1 MTKTRFAFSEETPPT
16 QKEFL
21 DFGPVQLYPISD
33 MHRLTWLW
41 VLTGLLLV
49 APSALAQAQ
58 SPTFSLTQI
67 SDRFPSL
74 GFEPRVAFWR
84 AVFSKYG
91 ANHIILHDT
100 DDLRLIY
107 EVVEFK
113 EGFGRSRAAS
123 RRQRRTVRARIHRLS
138 VAMNRLRT
146 HGPDPEKPDAVQRGI
161 LKVVRSAGLQP
172 TRALFRKLRH
182 NIHAQRGVK
191 ERFRNGIIRSGR
203 YLETMEAIFER
214 HGLPKELV
222 RLPHVE
228 SSFNYASRSSKGA
241 AGIWQFMPRT
251 GRAYK
256 LRVGRNVDERLDP
269 IAATDGAARYL
280 KDAYRKLGNWP
291 LAITSYNHGQ
301 AGMARAKRRHGPNLL
316 TIIDKYRSRSFRYAS
331 KNFYAEFL
339 AAVEVSENYRTY
351 FGPLELLEP
360 HRYQEIYLDKSV
372 RVSTFTA
379 IKGLSRDVLR
389 EHNPQFR
396 RRLWTRTRVLPAGF
410 NLRIPAAKAEE
421 ARVALAKAP
430 AVRWRGAPAKVPP
443 DGYRIRPGDS
453 LGVIARR
460 FGTSVKAIQRLNDL
474 EGTRIYAGQVLRI
487 PGLRRASAGQGGS
500 ARSRTAGGASA
511 NSASPPPESYRVRR
525 GDSLSVIAQRFGL
538 SIGAIKRMNSLRGS
552 RIHPGQVLKLS
563 ESPQVPR
570 QAAGPDPT
578 ASAKAKVQPGSSPA
592 AASQPRLYRVRRGD
606 SLIIIARRFG
616 TSVGEIRRA
625 NRLKGSRILAGQ
637 KLKIPVRATAQANGR
652 YRVRR
657 GDSLDAIAKKFG
669 VSVRQLRAANAIRG
683 HLIHPGQTLIVPTN
697 ATTPKADKQ

>member
-1 MTKTRFAFSEETPPT
+1 
-16 QKEFL
+16 
-21 DFGPVQLYPISD
+21 

-49 APSALAQAQ
+49 IPSPLAQAQ
-58 SPTFSLTQI
+58 SQTFSLAQI
-67 SDRFPSL
+67 SDRFPSR

-84 AVFSKYG
+84 DVFSKYG
-91 ANHIILHDT
+91 ASQVILHDT

-113 EGFGRSRAAS
+113 QGSGRSRATS

-146 HGPDPEKPDAVQRGI
+146 HGPDPENPDAVQRGI

-191 ERFRNGIIRSGR
+191 ERFRKGIIRSGR

-269 IAATDGAARYL
+269 VAATDGAARYL

-339 AAVEVSENYRTY
+339 AAVEVSENYRAY
-351 FGPLELLEP
+351 FGPLELLQP
-360 HRYQEIYLDKSV
+360 HRYEEIDLDKSV

-379 IKGLSRDVLR
+379 LEGLSRDILR
-389 EHNPQFR
+389 EYNPQFR
-396 RRLWTRTRVLPAGF
+396 RRLWTRSRVLPAGF
-410 NLRIPAAKAEE
+410 TLRVPAGKAAQ

-453 LGVIARR
+453 LTVIAQR

-487 PGLRRASAGQGGS
+487 PGLRRASAGRDGS
-500 ARSRTAGGASA
+500 ARSQTAGRGAA
-511 NSASPPPESYRVRR
+511 NSTSPAPASYRVRR
-525 GDSLSVIAQRFGL
+525 GDSLSLIAQRFGT
-538 SIGAIKRMNSLRGS
+538 SVAAIRRMNGLRGS

-563 ESPQVPR
+563 EPPRVPR
-570 QAAGPDPT
+570 QADSPGPT
-578 ASAKAKVQPGSSPA
+578 ASVPSAPA
-592 AASQPRLYRVRRGD
+592 PASQPRLYRVRRGD
-606 SLIIIARRFG
+606 SLTIIARRFG

-637 KLKIPVRATAQANGR
+637 KLKIPVGAAANGNGGETTSRPANGR
-652 YRVRR
+652 YRVRP
-657 GDSLDAIAKKFG
+657 GDSLDAIAKRFG

-683 HLIHPGQTLIVPTN
+683 HLIHPGQTLIVPTT
-697 ATTPKADKQ
+697 AASPKVDQR

>member
-1 MTKTRFAFSEETPPT
+1 
-16 QKEFL
+16 
-21 DFGPVQLYPISD
+21 

-41 VLTGLLLV
+41 VLTGLLLLI
-49 APSALAQAQ
+49 PSSPAQAQ
-58 SPTFSLTQI
+58 SPTFSLNQI
-67 SDRFPSL
+67 ADRFPSR
-74 GFEPRVAFWR
+74 GYEPRVAFWR

-91 ANHIILHDT
+91 ANQIILHDT

-113 EGFGRSRAAS
+113 EGSGRSRATS

-146 HGPDPEKPDAVQRGI
+146 HGPDPENPDAVQRGI

-172 TRALFRKLRH
+172 TRALFRRLRH

-191 ERFRNGIIRSGR
+191 ERFRKGIIRSGR

-339 AAVEVSENYRTY
+339 AAVEVSENYPAY
-351 FGPLELLEP
+351 FGPLELLKP
-360 HRYQEIYLDKSV
+360 HRYQEIYLEKSV
-372 RVSTFTA
+372 RVRTFTA
-379 IKGLSRDVLR
+379 IEGLSQDILR
-389 EHNPQFR
+389 EYNPQFR
-396 RRLWTRTRVLPAGF
+396 RRLWTRSRVLPAGF
-410 NLRIPAAKAEE
+410 KLRVPAGRAEE
-421 ARVALAKAP
+421 ARVALAQAP

-443 DGYRIRPGDS
+443 DGYRVRRGDS
-453 LGVIARR
+453 LTVIAQR

-474 EGTRIYAGQVLRI
+474 AGTRIYAGQVLRI
-487 PGLRRASAGQGGS
+487 PGLRRASAGRGGS
-500 ARSRTAGGASA
+500 ARSQTAGRGAA
-511 NSASPPPESYRVRR
+511 NSASPAPERYRVRR
-525 GDSLSVIAQRFGL
+525 GDSLSLIARRFGT
-538 SIGAIKRMNSLRGS
+538 SVGAIRQMNGLRGS

-563 ESPQVPR
+563 EPPRVPKEP
-570 QAAGPDPT
+570 ADPDPT
-578 ASAKAKVQPGSSPA
+578 ASAKAGASTPSAPA
-592 AASQPRLYRVRRGD
+592 PASRPRLYRVRRGD
-606 SLIIIARRFG
+606 SLTVIARRFG
-616 TSVGEIRRA
+616 TSVSEIRRA
-625 NRLKGSRILAGQ
+625 NRLRGTRIIVGQ
-637 KLKIPVRATAQANGR
+637 NLKIPVRATATANGR

-657 GDSLDAIAKKFG
+657 GDSLDSIARKFG
-669 VSVRQLRAANAIRG
+669 VSVRQLRTANAIRG
-683 HLIHPGQTLIVPTN
+683 HLIHPGQTLIVPTKAAN
-697 ATTPKADKQ
+697 PKADRQ

>member
-1 MTKTRFAFSEETPPT
+1 
-16 QKEFL
+16 
-21 DFGPVQLYPISD
+21 

-49 APSALAQAQ
+49 IPSPPAQAQ
-58 SPTFSLTQI
+58 SPNFSLTQI
-67 SDRFPSL
+67 SDRFPSKGL
-74 GFEPRVAFWR
+74 EPRVAFWR
-84 AVFSKYG
+84 DVFTRYG
-91 ANHIILHDT
+91 ANQVVLHDT

-113 EGFGRSRAAS
+113 DGAGRSRAAS

-146 HGPDPEKPDAVQRGI
+146 DGPNLKDPNAVQRGI
-161 LKVVRSAGLQP
+161 LKVVRSEGLQP
-172 TRALFRKLRH
+172 TRALFRRLRH

-191 ERFRNGIIRSGR
+191 ERFRKGIIRSGR
-203 YLETMEAIFER
+203 YLEIMESIFES

-251 GRAYK
+251 GKAYK
-256 LRVGRNVDERLDP
+256 LRVGRSIDERLDP

-291 LAITSYNHGQ
+291 LAVTSYNHGQ
-301 AGMARAKRRHGPNLL
+301 AGMARAKRRHGPSLV
-316 TIIDKYRSRSFRYAS
+316 TIIDKYKSRSFRYAS

-351 FGPLELLEP
+351 FGPLALMEP
-360 HRYQEIYLDKSV
+360 LRYQDIFLDKSV
-372 RVSTFTA
+372 RVTTFTA
-379 IKGLSRDVLR
+379 IEGLSQDLLR
-389 EHNPQFR
+389 QYNPQFR
-396 RRLWTRTRVLPAGF
+396 RRFWTRSRILPSGFTIHLPAGK
-410 NLRIPAAKAEE
+410 AAE

-443 DGYRIRPGDS
+443 DGYRIRSGDS
-453 LGVIARR
+453 LTVIARR

-474 EGTRIYAGQVLRI
+474 DGTRIYAGQVLRI
-487 PGLRRASAGQGGS
+487 PGLRQGSAGQDGS
-500 ARSRTAGGASA
+500 SRSQTARKA
-511 NSASPPPESYRVRR
+511 SASPTPESYRVRR
-525 GDSLSVIAQRFGL
+525 GDSLSVIAQRFGT

-563 ESPQVPR
+563 EPAKAPEKNAVP
-570 QAAGPDPT
+570 APT
-578 ASAKAKVQPGSSPA
+578 ASAKAGARSPSSQAPASKAEVEA
-592 AASQPRLYRVRRGD
+592 AAPSPRAQAPKPTLYRVRRGD
-606 SLIIIARRFG
+606 SLTVIARRFG
-616 TSVGEIRRA
+616 TSVGAIRRA
-625 NRLKGSRILAGQ
+625 NRLKGSRILVGQ
-637 KLKIPVRATAQANGR
+637 RLTIPVRAAANGNRQAGGANGR

-657 GDSLDAIAKKFG
+657 GDSLGSIARKFG

>member
-1 MTKTRFAFSEETPPT
+1 
-16 QKEFL
+16 
-21 DFGPVQLYPISD
+21 

-49 APSALAQAQ
+49 IPSSPAQAQ
-58 SPTFSLTQI
+58 SPTFSLNQI
-67 SDRFPSL
+67 ADRFPSR

-84 AVFSKYG
+84 DVFSKYG
-91 ANHIILHDT
+91 ANRIILHDT

-146 HGPDPEKPDAVQRGI
+146 HGPDPKNPDVVQRGI
-161 LKVVRSAGLQP
+161 LKVIRSAGLQP

-203 YLETMEAIFER
+203 YLETMESIFEK

-256 LRVGRNVDERLDP
+256 MRVGRNVDERLDP
-269 IAATDGAARYL
+269 ITATDGAARYL

-316 TIIDKYRSRSFRYAS
+316 NIIDKYRSRSFRYAS

-339 AAVEVSENYRTY
+339 AAVEVSENYRSY

-360 HRYQEIYLDKSV
+360 HRYREIYLDKSV
-372 RVSTFTA
+372 RVRTFTA
-379 IKGLSRDVLR
+379 IEGLSQDLLR
-389 EHNPQFR
+389 EYNPQFR
-396 RRLWTRTRVLPAGF
+396 RRLWTRTRILPAGF
-410 NLRIPAAKAEE
+410 KLRIPAAKAEE
-421 ARVALAKAP
+421 ARVALDKAP

-443 DGYRIRPGDS
+443 DGYRIRSGDS
-453 LGVIARR
+453 LTVIAQR

-487 PGLRRASAGQGGS
+487 PGLRRDSAGQGGS
-500 ARSRTAGGASA
+500 ARSRAAATASA
-511 NSASPPPESYRVRR
+511 NSSSPAPESYRVRR
-525 GDSLSVIAQRFGL
+525 GDSLSVIARRFGT
-538 SIGAIKRMNSLRGS
+538 SVAAIKRMNGLRGS

-563 ESPQVPR
+563 QSPQAPK

-578 ASAKAKVQPGSSPA
+578 ASAEATAQRGSKQTPASQAKAGA
-592 AASQPRLYRVRRGD
+592 AAPSAPAPASRPTLYRVRRGD
-606 SLIIIARRFG
+606 SLTIIARRFG

-637 KLKIPVRATAQANGR
+637 KLKIPVRAAANGNRQRAGGETTSGGANGR

-657 GDSLDAIAKKFG
+657 GDSLDSIARKFG
-669 VSVRQLRAANAIRG
+669 VSVRQLRTANAIRG
-683 HLIHPGQTLIVPTN
+683 HLIHPGQTLIVPTSAN
-697 ATTPKADKQ
+697 TPKADKQ

>member
-1 MTKTRFAFSEETPPT
+1 
-16 QKEFL
+16 
-21 DFGPVQLYPISD
+21 

-41 VLTGLLLV
+41 VLTGFLLV
-49 APSALAQAQ
+49 TPSAPAQAQ

-67 SDRFPSL
+67 SDRFPSR
-74 GFEPRVAFWR
+74 GYEPRVAFWR

-91 ANHIILHDT
+91 ANQIILHDT

-113 EGFGRSRAAS
+113 EGSGRSRAAS
-123 RRQRRTVRARIHRLS
+123 RRQRRTVRARMHRLS
-138 VAMNRLRT
+138 AAMNRLRT
-146 HGPDPEKPDAVQRGI
+146 HGPDPENPDAVQRGI

-191 ERFRNGIIRSGR
+191 ERFRKGIIRSGR

-316 TIIDKYRSRSFRYAS
+316 TIIDKYQSRSFRYAS

-339 AAVEVSENYRTY
+339 AAVEVSENYPAY

-360 HRYQEIYLDKSV
+360 LRHQEITLDKSV
-372 RVSTFTA
+372 PVRTFTA
-379 IKGLSRDVLR
+379 IEGLSQEVLR
-389 EHNPQFR
+389 EYNPQFR
-396 RRLWTRTRVLPAGF
+396 RRLWTRSRILPAGF
-410 NLRIPAAKAEE
+410 KLRIPAGKGEE
-421 ARVALAKAP
+421 ARVALAQAP

-443 DGYRIRPGDS
+443 DGYRVRRGDS
-453 LGVIARR
+453 LTVIAQR
-460 FGTSVKAIQRLNDL
+460 FGTSAKAIQRLNDL
-474 EGTRIYAGQVLRI
+474 AGTRIYAGQVLRI
-487 PGLRRASAGQGGS
+487 PGLGRDSAGRGGS
-500 ARSRTAGGASA
+500 ARSQPAGGTSA
-511 NSASPPPESYRVRR
+511 NSASPPPSYRVRR
-525 GDSLSVIAQRFGL
+525 GDSLSAIARRFGT
-538 SIGAIKRMNSLRGS
+538 SVGAIKRMNGLRGS

-563 ESPQVPR
+563 EPPPVPK
-570 QAAGPDPT
+570 QAAGPDPA
-578 ASAKAKVQPGSSPA
+578 ASAKAKAGASAPSAPA
-592 AASQPRLYRVRRGD
+592 PASRPRLYRVRRGD
-606 SLIIIARRFG
+606 SLTVIARRFG
-616 TSVGEIRRA
+616 TSVDEIRRA
-625 NRLKGSRILAGQ
+625 NRLRGTRIIVGQ
-637 KLKIPVRATAQANGR
+637 NLKIPVRATTTANGR

-657 GDSLDAIAKKFG
+657 GDSLESIARKFG
-669 VSVRQLRAANAIRG
+669 VSVRQLRTANAIRG
-683 HLIHPGQTLIVPTN
+683 HLIHPGQTLIVPTKAAN
-697 ATTPKADKQ
+697 PKADKQ

>member
-1 MTKTRFAFSEETPPT
+1 
-16 QKEFL
+16 
-21 DFGPVQLYPISD
+21 

-49 APSALAQAQ
+49 IPSPLAQAQ

-67 SDRFPSL
+67 SDRFPSR
-74 GFEPRVAFWR
+74 GFESRVAFWR

-91 ANHIILHDT
+91 GNQVILHDT

-113 EGFGRSRAAS
+113 EGLGRSRAAS
-123 RRQRRTVRARIHRLS
+123 RRQRRTVRARVHRLS

-146 HGPDPEKPDAVQRGI
+146 HGPDPKNPDAVQQGI

-172 TRALFRKLRH
+172 SRALFRKLRH

-191 ERFRNGIIRSGR
+191 ERFRKGIIRSGR
-203 YLETMEAIFER
+203 YMETMEAIFER

-316 TIIDKYRSRSFRYAS
+316 TIIDKYQSRSFRYAS

-379 IKGLSRDVLR
+379 IEGLSREVLQ
-389 EHNPQFR
+389 EYNPQFR

-410 NLRIPAAKAEE
+410 KLRIPAAKGEE
-421 ARVALAKAP
+421 AGVALAKAP

-453 LGVIARR
+453 LTVIAER

-487 PGLRRASAGQGGS
+487 PGLRRASAGQNGS
-500 ARSRTAGGASA
+500 AGSQRAGGASA
-511 NSASPPPESYRVRR
+511 SSASPPPESYRVQR
-525 GDSLSVIAQRFGL
+525 GDSLSVIAQRFGT
-538 SIGAIKRMNSLRGS
+538 SVAAIKRMNRLRGS

-563 ESPQVPR
+563 ESPKGPQ

-578 ASAKAKVQPGSSPA
+578 ASTKAQPGSTPAPASP
-592 AASQPRLYRVRRGD
+592 PKLYRVRRGD
-606 SLIIIARRFG
+606 SLTIIARRFG

-637 KLKIPVRATAQANGR
+637 RLKIPVRAMASGNRQRAGGESTSGAANGR

-657 GDSLDAIAKKFG
+657 GDSLGSIARKFG

-697 ATTPKADKQ
+697 ATSKADKQ

>member
-1 MTKTRFAFSEETPPT
+1 
-16 QKEFL
+16 
-21 DFGPVQLYPISD
+21 

-49 APSALAQAQ
+49 IPPPLAQAQ
-58 SPTFSLTQI
+58 SPTFSLSQI
-67 SDRFPSL
+67 SDQFPSQ

-84 AVFSKYG
+84 AVFTQYG
-91 ANHIILHDT
+91 ASQVILHDT

-107 EVVEFK
+107 EVVEFR
-113 EGFGRSRAAS
+113 EGVGRSRAAS
-123 RRQRRTVRARIHRLS
+123 RRHRRTVRARIHRLS

-146 HGPDPEKPDAVQRGI
+146 HGPNPKNPDAAQRGI

-172 TRALFRKLRH
+172 SRALFRKLRH

-191 ERFRNGIIRSGR
+191 ERFRKGIVRSGR

-214 HGLPKELV
+214 HGLPKVLV

-280 KDAYRKLGNWP
+280 KDAYRKLGHWP
-291 LAITSYNHGQ
+291 LAVTSYNHGQ
-301 AGMARAKRRHGPNLL
+301 AGIARAKRRHGPNLL

-351 FGPLELLEP
+351 FGPLALLEP
-360 HRYQEIYLDKSV
+360 LQYQEIYLDKSV
-372 RVSTFTA
+372 RVKTFTA
-379 IKGLSRDVLR
+379 IEGLSQKVLR
-389 EHNPQFR
+389 EYNPQFR
-396 RRLWTRTRVLPAGF
+396 RRLWTRFRVLPAGF
-410 NLRIPAAKAEE
+410 NLRIPAGKADE

-443 DGYRIRPGDS
+443 DGYRVRWGDS
-453 LGVIARR
+453 LTVIARR

-474 EGTRIYAGQVLRI
+474 EGTRIYTGQVLRI
-487 PGLRRASAGQGGS
+487 PGLRRASAGRGGS
-500 ARSRTAGGASA
+500 SRSQPAKRAAPNSTASA
-511 NSASPPPESYRVRR
+511 PERYRVRR
-525 GDSLSVIAQRFGL
+525 GDSLSVIARRFGT
-538 SIGAIKRMNSLRGS
+538 SVGAIKRMNGLRGS

-563 ESPQVPR
+563 EPPQVPKNP
-570 QAAGPDPT
+570 APPEPT
-578 ASAKAKVQPGSSPA
+578 AAAKAEAPPRSPRPP
-592 AASQPRLYRVRRGD
+592 ASQPRVYRVRRGD
-606 SLIIIARRFG
+606 SLITIARRFG

-625 NRLKGSRILAGQ
+625 NRLKGSRIFAGQ
-637 KLKIPVRATAQANGR
+637 RLQIPVQATTTAKLQPAGTAKPAAPIPANGR

-669 VSVRQLRAANAIRG
+669 VSVQQLRAANAIRG
-683 HLIHPGQTLIVPTN
+683 HLIHPGQTLIVPAN
-697 ATTPKADKQ
+697 GNNPKADKQ

>member
-1 MTKTRFAFSEETPPT
+1 
-16 QKEFL
+16 
-21 DFGPVQLYPISD
+21 

-49 APSALAQAQ
+49 IPSSPAQAQ

-67 SDRFPSL
+67 ADRFPSKGL
-74 GFEPRVAFWR
+74 EPRVAFWR
-84 AVFSKYG
+84 AVFTRYG
-91 ANHIILHDT
+91 ANEVVLHDT

-113 EGFGRSRAAS
+113 EGVGRSRAAS
-123 RRQRRTVRARIHRLS
+123 RRQRRTVRARMHRLS
-138 VAMNRLRT
+138 AAMNRLRT
-146 HGPDPEKPDAVQRGI
+146 HGPNLKNPNPVQRGI

-191 ERFRNGIIRSGR
+191 ERFRKGIIRSGR
-203 YLETMEAIFER
+203 YLEVMEAIFER

-228 SSFNYASRSSKGA
+228 SSFNYSSRSSKGA

-256 LRVGRNVDERLDP
+256 LRVGRSVDERLDP

-291 LAITSYNHGQ
+291 LAVTSYNHGQ
-301 AGMARAKRRHGPNLL
+301 AGMARAKRRHGPNLV

-351 FGPLELLEP
+351 FGPLALMEP
-360 HRYQEIYLDKSV
+360 LRYQDIYLDKSV
-372 RVSTFTA
+372 RVRTFTA
-379 IKGLSRDVLR
+379 IEGLSQDVLR
-389 EHNPQFR
+389 EYNPQFR
-396 RRLWTRTRVLPAGF
+396 RRFWTRSRVLPSGFTLHVPAG
-410 NLRIPAAKAEE
+410 KAEE

-443 DGYRIRPGDS
+443 DGYRIRSGDS
-453 LGVIARR
+453 LTVIARR

-487 PGLRRASAGQGGS
+487 PGLRRASEGQGGS
-500 ARSRTAGGASA
+500 SRSQTARRTAA
-511 NSASPPPESYRVRR
+511 NSGSPPPESYRVRR
-525 GDSLSVIAQRFGL
+525 GDSLSVIAQRFGT
-538 SIGAIKRMNSLRGS
+538 SIAAIKRMNNLRGS

-563 ESPQVPR
+563 EPAKAPEKT
-570 QAAGPDPT
+570 AGPA
-578 ASAKAKVQPGSSPA
+578 ASAKVEAQSQSPQASPSKANAEAPAPSPQAPAPQPT
-592 AASQPRLYRVRRGD
+592 LYRVRRGD
-606 SLIIIARRFG
+606 SLIVIARRFG

-625 NRLKGSRILAGQ
+625 NRLKGSRILVGQ
-637 KLKIPVRATAQANGR
+637 RLKIPVRAVANGNRQAGGANGR
-652 YRVRR
+652 YRVQR
-657 GDSLDAIAKKFG
+657 GDSLGSIARKFG
-669 VSVRQLRAANAIRG
+669 VTVRQLRAANAIRG

>member
-1 MTKTRFAFSEETPPT
+1 
-16 QKEFL
+16 
-21 DFGPVQLYPISD
+21 

-41 VLTGLLLV
+41 VLTGLLFVIPSPLV
-49 APSALAQAQ
+49 QAQ

-67 SDRFPSL
+67 SDRFPSR
-74 GFEPRVAFWR
+74 GYEPRVAFWR

-91 ANHIILHDT
+91 ANQVILHDT

-113 EGFGRSRAAS
+113 QGSGRSRAVS

-146 HGPDPEKPDAVQRGI
+146 QGPDPGNPDAVQRGI

-172 TRALFRKLRH
+172 TRALFGKLRH

-191 ERFRNGIIRSGR
+191 ERFRKGIIRSGR

-256 LRVGRNVDERLDP
+256 LRVGRTVDERLDP
-269 IAATDGAARYL
+269 VAATDGAARYL

-339 AAVEVSENYRTY
+339 AAVEVSENYRAY

-360 HRYQEIYLDKSV
+360 HRYQEIDLDKSV

-379 IKGLSRDVLR
+379 IEGLSRDILR
-389 EHNPQFR
+389 EYNPQFR
-396 RRLWTRTRVLPAGF
+396 RRLWTRSRVLPGGF
-410 NLRIPAAKAEE
+410 TLRVPDDKAAQ
-421 ARVALAKAP
+421 ARLALAKAP
-430 AVRWRGAPAKVPP
+430 AVRWRGAPTKVPP
-443 DGYRIRPGDS
+443 DGYRIRRGDS
-453 LGVIARR
+453 LTVIAQR
-460 FGTSVKAIQRLNDL
+460 FGTSVRAIRRLNDL

-487 PGLRRASAGQGGS
+487 PGLRRASAGRDGS
-500 ARSRTAGGASA
+500 SQAGTAGEARGH
-511 NSASPPPESYRVRR
+511 SASPAPASYRVRR
-525 GDSLSVIAQRFGL
+525 GDSLSMIAQRFGT
-538 SIGAIKRMNSLRGS
+538 SVASIKRMNGLRGS
-552 RIHPGQVLKLS
+552 RIHPGQVLTLS
-563 ESPQVPR
+563 EPPRVPK
-570 QAAGPDPT
+570 QADGPDST
-578 ASAKAKVQPGSSPA
+578 ASAKAQSGSTQA
-592 AASQPRLYRVRRGD
+592 AASRPRLYRVRRGD
-606 SLIIIARRFG
+606 SLAIIARRFG

-637 KLKIPVRATAQANGR
+637 KLKIPVRTAANGNRQRDGGETTSRPTNGR

-657 GDSLDAIAKKFG
+657 GDSLDTIARKFG

-683 HLIHPGQTLIVPTN
+683 HLIHPGQTLIVPTT
-697 ATTPKADKQ
+697 ATTPRADQR

>member
-1 MTKTRFAFSEETPPT
+1 M
-16 QKEFL
+16 
-21 DFGPVQLYPISD
+21 DFEPVRLYSNRA
-33 MHRLTWLW
+33 MRRLTWLW
-41 VLTGLLLV
+41 VLTGLLLLI
-49 APSALAQAQ
+49 PSSPAQAQ
-58 SPTFSLTQI
+58 SPTFSLSQI
-67 SDRFPSL
+67 ADRFPSR

-84 AVFSKYG
+84 AVFTRYG
-91 ANHIILHDT
+91 ANQVVLHDT

-107 EVVEFK
+107 EVVEFG
-113 EGFGRSRAAS
+113 EGAGRGRASS

-146 HGPDPEKPDAVQRGI
+146 HGPNPKNPDAVQQGI

-172 TRALFRKLRH
+172 SRALFGKLRH

-191 ERFRNGIIRSGR
+191 ERFRQGIIRSGR
-203 YLETMEAIFER
+203 YLPTMEAIFER

-256 LRVGRNVDERLDP
+256 LRVGRTVDERLDP

-331 KNFYAEFL
+331 KNFYPEFL
-339 AAVEVSENYRTY
+339 AAVEVSENYHSY
-351 FGPLELLEP
+351 FGPLELMEP
-360 HRYQEIYLDKSV
+360 LRYRDIHLDKSV
-372 RVSTFTA
+372 HVRTFTA
-379 IKGLSRDVLR
+379 IEGLSRDVLR
-389 EHNPQFR
+389 EYNPQFR
-396 RRLWTRTRVLPAGF
+396 RRLWTRSRVLPAGF
-410 NLRIPAAKAEE
+410 TLRIPADKAEE
-421 ARVALAKAP
+421 ARMALAKAP

-443 DGYRIRPGDS
+443 DGYRVRRGDS
-453 LGVIARR
+453 LTVIGQR

-487 PGLRRASAGQGGS
+487 PGLERASAGQGGS
-500 ARSRTAGGASA
+500 SRSQAAKGAAAKSGPAA
-511 NSASPPPESYRVRR
+511 NSYRVRR
-525 GDSLSVIAQRFGL
+525 GDSLSLIARRFGT
-538 SIGAIKRMNSLRGS
+538 SVAAIKRLNGIRGS

-563 ESPQVPR
+563 EAPRVPK
-570 QAAGPDPT
+570 APAGPDPT
-578 ASAKAKVQPGSSPA
+578 ASAKAQA
-592 AASQPRLYRVRRGD
+592 QPRSPQAPAPRTQVYRIRRGD
-606 SLIIIARRFG
+606 SLTVIARRFG
-616 TSVGEIRRA
+616 TSVAEIRRA
-625 NRLKGSRILAGQ
+625 NRLKGSRILVGQ
-637 KLKIPVRATAQANGR
+637 RLKVPVRAAANGNRQAAGGNGR

-657 GDSLDAIAKKFG
+657 GDSLGSIARKFG

-683 HLIHPGQTLIVPTN
+683 HLIHPGQTLIVPAN
-697 ATTPKADKQ
+697 RATPRADKQ

>member
-1 MTKTRFAFSEETPPT
+1 
-16 QKEFL
+16 
-21 DFGPVQLYPISD
+21 

-49 APSALAQAQ
+49 IPSSPALAQ
-58 SPTFSLTQI
+58 SPNFSLTQI
-67 SDRFPSL
+67 ADRFPSK
-74 GFEPRVAFWR
+74 GYEPRVAFWR
-84 AVFSKYG
+84 AVFTRYG
-91 ANHIILHDT
+91 ANQVVLHDT

-113 EGFGRSRAAS
+113 DGFGRSRAAS

-146 HGPDPEKPDAVQRGI
+146 HGPNPKNPDAVQRGI

-172 TRALFRKLRH
+172 SRSLFRKLRH

-191 ERFRNGIIRSGR
+191 ERFRKGIIRSGR
-203 YLETMEAIFER
+203 YLATMEAIFEK

-256 LRVGRNVDERLDP
+256 LRVGRTVDERLDP

-316 TIIDKYRSRSFRYAS
+316 NVIDKYRSRSFRYAS

-351 FGPLELLEP
+351 FGPLELMSP
-360 HRYQEIYLDKSV
+360 IRYQDIHLDKSV
-372 RVSTFTA
+372 RVTTFTA
-379 IKGLSRDVLR
+379 IEGLSQDVLR
-389 EHNPQFR
+389 QYNPQFR
-396 RRLWTRTRVLPAGF
+396 RRLWTRSRVLPAGF
-410 NLRIPAAKAEE
+410 TLRIPAGRADE
-421 ARVALAKAP
+421 ARVALAQAP

-443 DGYRIRPGDS
+443 DGYRIRSGDS
-453 LGVIARR
+453 LTVIAQR

-474 EGTRIYAGQVLRI
+474 DGTRIYAGQVLRI
-487 PGLRRASAGQGGS
+487 PGLRGASSGQGGS
-500 ARSRTAGGASA
+500 AGRASA
-511 NSASPPPESYRVRR
+511 SSSSPAPASYRVRR
-525 GDSLSVIAQRFGL
+525 GDSLSVIAQRFGT

-563 ESPQVPR
+563 EPAKAPEKTAVP
-570 QAAGPDPT
+570 APA
-578 ASAKAKVQPGSSPA
+578 ASAKAEAQAPQPK
-592 AASQPRLYRVRRGD
+592 LYRVRRGD
-606 SLIIIARRFG
+606 SLIVIARRFG
-616 TSVGEIRRA
+616 TTVGEIRRA
-625 NRLKGSRILAGQ
+625 NRLKGSRIVVGQ
-637 KLKIPVRATAQANGR
+637 RLTIPARAAANGNRRTAVSQPTSGAANGR

-657 GDSLDAIAKKFG
+657 GDSLGSIARKFG
-669 VSVRQLRAANAIRG
+669 VSVRQLRAANSIRG

-697 ATTPKADKQ
+697 AATPKADKQ